1 MGIFQLNNR
10 NCQKP
15 KNFNATTSY
24 NTLMLDVV
32 ELLRSL
38 YFWYLLPKT
47 RVSSNHSTTKYVTF
61 FKKGSSHVRFIA
73 TVCCCCSFWH
83 WKIFASVIHCCPS
96 SFFFQVPC
104 RCRRQI
110 ELNFVQHILSKDRN
124 HKSRRMW
131 AQWAR
136 KYPFL
141 YCNPQFCKWEKDR
154 ERKSDLEILSLQD
167 SDNHYRSTHLV

>member
-1 MGIFQLNNR
+1 MSSFPLSKIKKYTYQKCEKAFKITVLRLKRERIILSKLLWLSR
-10 NCQKP
+10 NSCSAGSQ
-15 KNFNATTSY
+15 NFERIIGTHVSLMHSISDL

-73 TVCCCCSFWH
+73 TVCCCCCSFWH

-96 SFFFQVPC
+96 SFFF
-104 RCRRQI
+104 
-110 ELNFVQHILSKDRN
+110 
-124 HKSRRMW
+124 
-131 AQWAR
+131 
-136 KYPFL
+136 KY
-141 YCNPQFCKWEKDR
+141 
-154 ERKSDLEILSLQD
+154 
-167 SDNHYRSTHLV
+167 LVDVVVR

>member
-1 MGIFQLNNR
+1 MWLNFFDH
-10 NCQKP
+10 CTLDTYYP
-15 KNFNATTSY
+15 KSK
-24 NTLMLDVV
+24 V
-32 ELLRSL
+32 
-38 YFWYLLPKT
+38 
-47 RVSSNHSTTKYVTF
+47 STTKYVTF

-141 YCNPQFCKWEKDR
+141 YCNPQFCKWEK
-154 ERKSDLEILSLQD
+154 ERKSDFDILSLQHSYNYWINSSGFD
-167 SDNHYRSTHLV
+167 WFQVEDMNLRKKWV

>member
-1 MGIFQLNNR
+1 MCYIFEDFSKFCSFLLLKIQEYTKKARKSIQHCCINL
-10 NCQKP
+10 
-15 KNFNATTSY
+15 

-104 RCRRQI
+104 RCCRQI

-141 YCNPQFCKWEKDR
+141 YCNPQFCKWE
-154 ERKSDLEILSLQD
+154 
-167 SDNHYRSTHLV
+167 